1 MAISFWEN
9 VAPGAV
15 QAGVGMLS
23 QRDAQREAEERLR
36 RAQGPLYDATL
47 SQAGKSLSL
56 AGSMDP
62 AAAARDRFNQQQ
74 ALLAP
79 GYDRDMQ
86 NLQRMAT
93 LRGQSGISSYS
104 PVPGTQQVPG
114 GAPIN
119 PQMAALLAAQSGEK
133 AKSAYDSLNQGEQQ
147 LDRLISRSGMLQNQA
162 QGQRSTGQAAM
173 SQIPVKKSPLTQ
185 ILGGLPGL
193 LGNKDTMGM
202 LGKGFGWLTGGG
214 MQGTAGSNMSDPYGY
229 GGGVGFGDLRQQDFT
244 GGFY

>member
-133 AKSAYDSLNQGEQQ
+133 AQSAYNSLNQGEQQ
-147 LDRLISRSGMLQNQA
+147 LDRLISRSGMLQGQA

-173 SQIPVKKSPLTQ
+173 SQIPVKKSFLSQ
-185 ILGGLPGL
+185 V
-193 LGNKDTMGM
+193 LGNQNTIGM
-202 LGKGFGWLTGGG
+202 LGKGLGWLLGDGDWARRQADPSYDFGGKW
-214 MQGTAGSNMSDPYGY
+214 TTNPALSDLDPTMNWQ
-229 GGGVGFGDLRQQDFT
+229 F
-244 GGFY
+244 